1 MMRVFLLI
9 LFIITSLMAEKSAEK
24 VSVQKVSVQ
33 LDWKYQFEFAG
44 IIAAKEKG
52 FYRDAGLDV
61 SLREYHD
68 GIDIGADVLAGR
80 STYGVY
86 NSSIMVENGRV
97 KPIVLMGTYFQH
109 SPLVFV
115 ARKGIKNPSDMIGK
129 TIMGTTYELK
139 YSSLALL
146 LNHFSISPKNAH
158 FVDQTFNIQNFIDGK
173 VDVMSAFRSNQL
185 YELDRRGIEYEIIDP
200 AQYGFMMS
208 AVNLF
213 TSPMEA
219 IEHTDRSQRFIDAT
233 NRGWKYAL
241 DHPDEMI
248 NILMHKYA
256 AKKSRNA
263 LKYEAKVTK
272 QLMMT
277 DFYPIGEVNS
287 ELTVRAFKQ
296 LMQIGVLNSDQKLGR
311 YMFKDIAA
319 NSHENIEFSSAE
331 KKYFLEKKKITMC
344 VDPEWYPLEVIRDG
358 KHIGM
363 AADVMRVFEKQI
375 DIPIELVPT
384 TSWNQSL
391 LYAKERK
398 CDILSLA
405 TSAPERLKY
414 MNFTSVYLSIP
425 YVMLTT
431 NDKPFIEDIGSLTK
445 EKVGIVKGYSTIGI
459 LKEHYPH
466 LNIVEVNSINEGLS
480 KVENGELYGYIDNL
494 IVVSSYIQKEYTGSL
509 KVSSRLDEKDD
520 LCVGT
525 RNDEP
530 LLHGVFEKMV
540 KNIDAATMQGIYN
553 RWVST
558 VEEIPWIEHGMIWKL
573 FLVFMIFLA
582 AFTWRYGV
590 LKRYNKSLLKLSITD
605 KLTGLYNRQK
615 TDMIL
620 IREQKKVN
628 RYHEYHCAVMM
639 IDVDNFK
646 MINDTA
652 GHQAGDSVL
661 QTLAY
666 IMKESL
672 RDTDILGRWGGEE
685 FIAILSHTNA
695 HEAMVVAENFRRK
708 IEEFSFGLGHNV
720 TISIGVGEFMAHES
734 VHECVGRVDSAL
746 YEAKERGRNRVCQA

>member
-1 MMRVFLLI
+1 
-9 LFIITSLMAEKSAEK
+9 MAQRSAE
-24 VSVQKVSVQ
+24 KVSVQ

-44 IIAAKEKG
+44 FIAAKEKG

-61 SLREYHD
+61 QLHEYHD

-80 STYGVY
+80 TTYGVY

-109 SPLVFV
+109 SPLIFI

-129 TIMGTTYELK
+129 TIMGTSYELK

-146 LNHFSISPKNAH
+146 LNHFSISPKNAR
-158 FVDQTFNIQNFIDGK
+158 FVDHTFNIQNFIDGK

-213 TSPMEA
+213 TSSVEA
-219 IEHTDRSQRFIDAT
+219 IEHTDRTRRFIDAT

-241 DHPDEMI
+241 DNPNEIIDLLED
-248 NILMHKYA
+248 KYA
-256 AKKSRNA
+256 AKKSRGA
-263 LKYEAKVTK
+263 LKYEAKVIK

-296 LMQIGVLNSDQKLGR
+296 LIQTGVLVGDQKLDR

-319 NSHENIEFSSAE
+319 NFHENIQFSDLE
-331 KKYFLEKKKITMC
+331 KNYLSQKKKITMC
-344 VDPEWYPLEVIRDG
+344 VDPEWYPLEAIREG

-363 AADVMRVFEKQI
+363 SADVMKIFEKQLG
-375 DIPIELVPT
+375 IPIELVPSK
-384 TSWNQSL
+384 SWSQSL
-391 LYAKERK
+391 FYIEERK
-398 CDILSLA
+398 CDILSLEES
-405 TSAPERLKY
+405 TSAKQKY
-414 MNFTSVYLSIP
+414 MNFTSPYLTVP
-425 YVMLTT
+425 FVMATT
-431 NDKPFIEDIGSLTK
+431 NDKPFIEDISSLNK
-445 EKVGIVKGYSTIGI
+445 IKIGVVKGYSTISM
-459 LKEHYPH
+459 LQSNYPK
-466 LNIVEVNSINEGLS
+466 LDIVEVTSIKEGLK
-480 KVENGELYGYIDNL
+480 KVENGELYGYIDDL
-494 IVVSSYIQKEYTGSL
+494 LVVSSYIQKEYTGVL
-509 KVSSRLDEKDD
+509 KISSRLDENDK

-530 LLHGVFEKMV
+530 LLRDIFQKLVDSLDEST
-540 KNIDAATMQGIYN
+540 IQGIYN

-558 VEEIPWIEHGMIWKL
+558 VEEVSWIDRGMVWKIL
-573 FLVFMIFLA
+573 MIFFILVTA
-582 AFTWRYGV
+582 LIWRYLL
-590 LKRYNKSLLKLSITD
+590 LKYHNAQLRKLSITD

-615 TDMIL
+615 TDIIL
-620 IREQKKVN
+620 IKEQKKVN
-628 RYHEYHCAVMM
+628 RYTDYHCALMM

-646 MINDTA
+646 MINDIA

-661 QTLAY
+661 QTLAN
-666 IMKESL
+666 IMEENL

-685 FIAILSHTNA
+685 FIAIFPHTNA
-695 HEAMVVAENFRRK
+695 EAALIVAESFRRK
-708 IEEFSFGLGHNV
+708 IEKFSFGLGHSV
-720 TISIGVGEFMAHES
+720 TVSIGAGEFMASES
-734 VHECVGRVDSAL
+734 VHECVGRVDRAL
-746 YEAKERGRNRVCQA
+746 YQAKESGRNRVCKA

>member
-1 MMRVFLLI
+1 MKIFIFI

-24 VSVQKVSVQ
+24 VSVQ

-44 IIAAKEKG
+44 FIAAKEKG

-61 SLREYHD
+61 TLREYHD

-109 SPLVFV
+109 SPLIFV

-158 FVDQTFNIQNFIDGK
+158 FVDHTFNIQNFIDGK
-173 VDVMSAFRSNQL
+173 VDIMSAFRSNQL

-219 IEHTDRSQRFIDAT
+219 IEHTDRTQRFIDAT

-248 NILMHKYA
+248 GILVHKYA
-256 AKKSRNA
+256 AQKSRNA

-272 QLMMT
+272 QLVMT

-296 LMQIGVLNSDQKLGR
+296 LMQTGALNGDQKLGR
-311 YMFKDIAA
+311 YMFKDIAV
-319 NSHENIEFSSAE
+319 NSRENIEFTSAE
-331 KKYFLEKKKITMC
+331 KKYLLEKKKITMC
-344 VDPEWYPLEVIRDG
+344 VDPEWYPLEAIRDG

-363 AADVMRVFEKQI
+363 AADVMHVFEKQI
-375 DIPIELVPT
+375 GVPIELVPT
-384 TSWNQSL
+384 MSWNQSL

-405 TSAPERLKY
+405 TTAPERLKY
-414 MNFTSVYLSIP
+414 MNFTSSYLSIP

-431 NDKPFIEDIGSLTK
+431 NEKPFVEDIGSLTK
-445 EKVGIVKGYSTIGI
+445 EKIGIVKGYSTVGI

-466 LNIVEVNSINEGLS
+466 LNIVEVNSITEGLS
-480 KVENGELYGYIDNL
+480 KVESGELYGYVDNL
-494 IVVSSYIQKEYTGSL
+494 IVVSSYIQKEYTGVL
-509 KVSSRLDEKDD
+509 KVSSRLDEKDE

-530 LLHGVFEKMV
+530 LLYGVFEKMV
-540 KNIDAATMQGIYN
+540 KNIDPAVMQSIYN

-558 VEEIPWIEHGMIWKL
+558 VEEISWFDRGIFWKFL
-573 FLVFMIFLA
+573 FILIVGIV
-582 AFTWRYGV
+582 AFTWRYLL
-590 LKRYNKSLLKLSITD
+590 LKHHNAQLRKLSITD

-615 TDMIL
+615 TDIIL
-620 IREQKKVN
+620 INEQKKVN
-628 RYHEYHCAVMM
+628 RYRDYHCSVMM

-646 MINDTA
+646 VINDMV
-652 GHQAGDSVL
+652 GHQAGDNVL
-661 QTLAY
+661 ETLAT
-666 IMKESL
+666 IMKVNL
-672 RDTDILGRWGGEE
+672 RATDILGRWGGEE
-685 FIAILSHTNA
+685 FIVILPHTST
-695 HEAMVVAENFRRK
+695 EDAMAVAENFRRK
-708 IEEFSFGLGHNV
+708 IEKSSFGLVDQV
-720 TISIGVGEFMAHES
+720 TVSIGVGEFIQNES
-734 VHECVGRVDSAL
+734 VHECIGRVDSAL
-746 YEAKERGRNRVCQA
+746 YEAKERGRNKVCQAL